1 MMSTLLDKIETP
13 ELQRLYRYW
22 EESRRGRDFPARRDI
37 DPLHFPY
44 ILGSVLL
51 LDVLYEPLRFRFR
64 LHGTDL
70 VLRAGY
76 DMTGKMADALP
87 NAENRAVLLQR
98 CHTLIETRQP
108 MVVIRDRLLGK
119 QIFGYEALWLPLS
132 EDGTTIDMLMG
143 ALVYRQPASDSARGW
158 RPSSA
163 A

>member
-1 MMSTLLDKIETP
+1 MSTFADKIETP
-13 ELQRLYRYW
+13 ELRRLYQYW

-70 VLRAGY
+70 MLRAGY

-98 CHTLIETRQP
+98 CRSLIETREP
-108 MVVIRDRLLGK
+108 MVVIQERLLGK

-132 EDGTTIDMLMG
+132 EDGVTIDMLLG
-143 ALVYRQPASDSARGW
+143 ALLYRHPASDVAARW